1 MTNHPTPLCTV
12 PGCSNVAALRGLFKG
27 TRSYRKVCNKHR
39 KPVEPIPDVDPDAY
53 TPGDPV
59 QFYNRITGEP
69 YHKHLPT
76 DPVAQ
81 AKAMADYQA
90 RLTTGH
96 WPREA
101 DCPDAP
107 EPQPASQDDSE
118 KN

>member
-1 MTNHPTPLCTV
+1 MTKPETAPRCTV
-12 PGCSNVAALRGLFKG
+12 PGCDNLAALRGRRQG
-27 TRSYRKVCNKHR
+27 RPSYRSVCDKHR
-39 KPVEPIPDVDPDAY
+39 KTPPDPPTDPDAY

-101 DCPDAP
+101 DYPEPAEP
-107 EPQPASQDDSE
+107 EPQPVDPVE
-118 KN
+118 K